1 STELSINVFSYLATA
16 AVGHALTY
24 AALSQERRLNLS
36 RLGAELA
43 RAQLRALEM
52 QLRPHFLF
60 NSLHT
65 VGGLIP
71 ARPPQTAVRALAELG
86 DLLRA
91 VLHGDGSHEA
101 TVHEELELALRY
113 LRLEELRFHDRLESR
128 MSIAPEA
135 LAARVP
141 RLVLQPLVENAVR
154 HGVEAAP
161 GPVRIDLRASVA
173 DGMVWLSVENSGGGA
188 RRAGEGIGL
197 ANTPRP
203 LG

>member
-1 STELSINVFSYLATA
+1 
-16 AVGHALTY
+16 
-24 AALSQERRLNLS
+24 
-36 RLGAELA
+36 
-43 RAQLRALEM
+43 
-52 QLRPHFLF
+52 
-60 NSLHT
+60 
-65 VGGLIP
+65 
-71 ARPPQTAVRALAELG
+71 AELG

-101 TVHEELELALRY
+101 TVHEELELARRY
-113 LRLEELRFHDRLESR
+113 LRLEELRFHDRLQAR
-128 MSIAPEA
+128 ISIAPEA

-173 DGMVWLSVENSGGGA
+173 DGMLWLSVENSGGGA

-197 ANTPRP
+197 ANTRARLEQLYGARHHLELTPTQGGGARARVGVP
-203 LG
+203 FHV